1 MSFSLNLLSLF
12 LDIQLVVKNKLS
24 KFTKKKYIINVN
36 YLNIEQTLT
45 KNFVVLNSKISK
57 TKINIKRKKF

>member
-24 KFTKKKYIINVN
+24 KKKKKENFIINVN
-36 YLNIEQTLT
+36 YLNIEQQRNKNLFLFKTL
-45 KNFVVLNSKISK
+45 NKISHLV
-57 TKINIKRKKF
+57 